1 MAQPRQAAFF
11 DLDKTVIARAS
22 MVAFGPHLYRHGLIS
37 RATVVRALY
46 SQLIYM
52 HLGASEQKLARIRE
66 SVLALTKG
74 WDRDR
79 VRGIIRET
87 LEDVMDPISYAEA
100 LEEIEDHR
108 LGGRRVY
115 LVSASPEEI
124 VTPLGAY
131 LGVDGVIA
139 SRPMVD
145 EDNRYTGE
153 MAFYAYGPY
162 KAEAMAELAEAE
174 GIDLAGSWAY
184 SDSYT
189 DLPMLEAV
197 GHPVVVNP
205 DRVLGKLAKE
215 RGWEVRTWER
225 TVRLRERRTPPGG
238 APTVAAGA
246 VALGALAGA
255 GVWWWISRKE
265 DGGPLPHPTPRARPT
280 ERASSWTAKLPVRR

>member
-1 MAQPRQAAFF
+1 MEPARQAAFF

-22 MVAFGPHLYRHGLIS
+22 MVAFGPHLYKHGLVS
-37 RATVVRALY
+37 RTTVLRAPY

-66 SVLALTKG
+66 SVLTLIKG
-74 WDRDR
+74 WDRDH
-79 VRGIIRET
+79 VRQIIRET
-87 LEDVMDPISYAEA
+87 LEEVMDPISYAEA

-139 SRPMVD
+139 TRAMVD

-162 KAEAMAELAEAE
+162 KAEAMRSLAETE
-174 GIDLAGSWAY
+174 GIDLEGSWAY

-205 DRVLGKLAKE
+205 DRVLGKLARE

-255 GVWWWISRKE
+255 GVWWWISRRE
-265 DGGPLPHPTPRARPT
+265 DGGPPPRRALPEPPKT
-280 ERASSWTAKLPVRR
+280 RASSWAVRLPARH